1 MWVWIRS
8 VTGNDKDRKAHIWEM
23 VKERYTELK
32 GKVEIEWILLV
43 IDDFEVSKLGLEN
56 NWTSDLKE
64 IFGPVKWFIFAV
76 FHLFCTFSGQERT
89 EVDKR

>member
-8 VTGNDKDRKAHIWEM
+8 VTGNEKDRKAHIWEM

-43 IDDFEVSKLGLEN
+43 IDDFEVSKLGLE
-56 NWTSDLKE
+56 K
-64 IFGPVKWFIFAV
+64 
-76 FHLFCTFSGQERT
+76 
-89 EVDKR
+89 